1 MLRLNC
7 GPPLAAGFLIIRW
20 LRDVL
25 PDAPG
30 LLLGRAKA
38 FRVPFSVCFRPFTP
52 PWLPLRHPR
61 RHLWA
66 LGAGVDYTVRNR
78 LRREP
83 G

>member
-52 PWLPLRHPR
+52 PGCRCGTHGDTSGR
-61 RHLWA
+61 WA
-66 LGAGVDYTVRNR
+66 LASTTQYVTA
-78 LRREP
+78 
-83 G
+83 